1 MKKERERKM
10 ESGLLF
16 NNKSA
21 GKGEKKKKKKEDLPF
36 VMIMQFTN

>member
-21 GKGEKKKKKKEDLPF
+21 GKREKKKKKKEDLPF